1 MWSRQ
6 ISYTNINNIHH
17 YFFWPSIL
25 ERAAN
30 KSAEVYEQ
38 RDQQLGATILVPED
52 PTKAIKVLRQLKEI
66 YFINF

>member
-6 ISYTNINNIHH
+6 ISYTNINNI
-17 YFFWPSIL
+17 YLFFGQSIL

-52 PTKAIKVLRQLKEI
+52 PTKAIKVVRQLKEI
-66 YFINF
+66 YSINF